1 MQQPCLDRRPARGWQ
16 GSRTRRARNPFQMK
30 TTAFAGAC
38 MLALGAPF
46 ELTTPIVRLPWQSV
60 SNLELLLAIAC
71 GAWLVS
77 LIVSR
82 RGPAWQTPLTG
93 PWIALLV
100 AMFVAAGVAP
110 ADRVKAI
117 SIAMG
122 FMGAAVVFLVTVART
137 GQPATPRRGTNAG

>member
-1 MQQPCLDRRPARGWQ
+1 
-16 GSRTRRARNPFQMK
+16 MK

-82 RGPAWQTPLTG
+82 RGLAWQTPLTG

-100 AMFVAAGVAP
+100 AMFVAAARSP
-110 ADRVKAI
+110 ANRVNAI
-117 SIAMG
+117 HMAMR
-122 FMGAAVVFLVTVART
+122 FMAAAVVFLMTVDGTGTPARLRRVTSAALIAAAVVAVL
-137 GQPATPRRGTNAG
+137 AI